1 MQVAELCKQ
10 KGAGEVEVAPVDLSD
25 SAQVDKFAEK
35 VLKDHGTVDVLVN
48 NAAILG
54 PISYEGDAKKN
65 PNMGQGPI
73 DGEQGSHKCCLAV
86 MSTHACSKLC
96 TFYTLLPQTKCA
108 ALAYTQPRTQL
119 TPSFTTQ
126 LTSSL
131 TIKVKHNQG
140 CLLQ

>member
-1 MQVAELCKQ
+1 M
-10 KGAGEVEVAPVDLSD
+10 EVAPVDLSD

-73 DGEQGSHKCCLAV
+73 DGEQGSNNCCLAV
-86 MSTHACSKLC
+86 MSMHACARSTRC
-96 TFYTLLPQTKCA
+96 CQRP
-108 ALAYTQPRTQL
+108 
-119 TPSFTTQ
+119 
-126 LTSSL
+126 
-131 TIKVKHNQG
+131 
-140 CLLQ
+140 LLQLCHTLSPEF